1 MVIINKSFI
10 MLIVFVHGISYLWQ
24 YFNRGDKFMK
34 FYMEIRLEIHQKFTI
49 FLN

>member
-24 YFNRGDKFMK
+24 YFNRGDKFMT
-34 FYMEIRLEIHQKFTI
+34 FYMERRLEIHQEFTI
-49 FLN
+49 LLN